1 MVKNAIKIKEDIIME
16 FSKPIYDKYLDEDYE
31 LCKQE
36 VEEDD
41 DEVFFVQIQ
50 VVDLTKENYSKVR
63 FIVVAIEQ

>member
-1 MVKNAIKIKEDIIME
+1 MQTK
-16 FSKPIYDKYLDEDYE
+16 
-31 LCKQE
+31 

-50 VVDLTKENYSKVR
+50 VVDFTKENYSKVR